1 MNKAQQTKFDELYQ
15 KHVNALRRQ
24 GKAENTIDSYS
35 RALRRITEF
44 FDVCPDKLTQDHL
57 LTYFDSLI
65 KTHSWST
72 VKIDRNGLQF
82 FYKYILKKTWRWVD
96 IVKPPQKKILPDIL
110 TLKEIERLINGTR
123 ELRYQTF
130 ILVAFSMGL
139 RIHET
144 LNLKVGD
151 IDAERMKVHIR
162 LGKGKKDR
170 FITLPKQILLVLRT

>member
-1 MNKAQQTKFDELYQ
+1 MNKAQQKKFDSLYQ
-15 KHVNALRRQ
+15 QHVNALRRQ

-44 FDVCPDKLTQDHL
+44 FDLCPDKLTQEHL
-57 LTYFDSLI
+57 LTYFDSLV

-72 VKIDRNGLQF
+72 VKVDRNGLQF
-82 FYKYILKKTWRWVD
+82 FFKYILKKTWQWVE
-96 IVKPPQKKILPDIL
+96 IVKPPQKKTLPDIL

-144 LNLKVGD
+144 LSLKVGD
-151 IDAERMKVHIR
+151 IDGERMKIHIR
-162 LGKGKKDR
+162 LGKASASCSR
-170 FITLPKQILLVLRT
+170 PLPTSL